1 MRETIPMA
9 NPPIQYRQHTTPS
22 EQKLDTIRTEA
33 HTTYNVN
40 YHIVTIPKYRRQIL
54 RDPQFKDILKEIWEG
69 QAESRGWKSLAFEIQ
84 PDHIHSFLSVP
95 PKTPVSYVVKILKGN
110 SSIQLRRIF
119 PKLIQRYGMGKHLW
133 AKGFFVST
141 AGYISED
148 KVKRYIEEQ
157 KKHERIHQWNMQ
169 HPKGKQKQLSG

>member
-1 MRETIPMA
+1 MRTTEPMA
-9 NPPIQYRQHTTPS
+9 NPPINYQQHTNPS

-54 RDPQFKDILKEIWEG
+54 RHPKFKEILKDIIVG
-69 QAESRGWKSLAFEIQ
+69 QAEEKECQVLAFEVQ
-84 PDHIHSFLSVP
+84 PDHIHLFLSVP
-95 PKTPVSYVVKILKGN
+95 PKYSASQIVKQLKGN
-110 SSIQLRRIF
+110 SSRQLRRIF
-119 PKLIQRYGMGKHLW
+119 PDLIKQYNLGEHLW

-157 KKHERIHQWNMQ
+157 QYHERMRDWNAR
-169 HPKGKQKQLSG
+169 HPNGKQNKLA

>member
-1 MRETIPMA
+1 MRTTIPMQ
-9 NPPIQYRQHTTPS
+9 NPAITYTHHSNPS
-22 EQKLDTIRTEA
+22 EEKLDTIRTEA

-54 RDPQFKDILKEIWEG
+54 RESGFRDILEEIIRG
-69 QAESRGWKSLAFEIQ
+69 HAEDRGWKVLAFEIQ
-84 PDHIHSFLSVP
+84 PDHIHLFVSVP

-110 SSIQLRRIF
+110 SSRQLRRIF
-119 PKLIQRYGMGKHLW
+119 PALIQKYNLGEHLW

-148 KVKRYIEEQ
+148 KVKRYIEAQ
-157 KKHERIHQWNMQ
+157 MQHARMHEWNKA
-169 HPKGKQKQLSG
+169 HPKGHQKTIGG

>member
-1 MRETIPMA
+1 MRERYS
-9 NPPIQYRQHTTPS
+9 NPSIVQVPHTTPVD
-22 EQKLDTIRTEA
+22 KLNTMRTEA

-54 RDPQFKDILKEIWEG
+54 RHPKFKEILKDIIVG
-69 QAESRGWKSLAFEIQ
+69 QAEEKECQVLAFEVQ
-84 PDHIHSFLSVP
+84 PDHIHLFLSVP
-95 PKTPVSYVVKILKGN
+95 PKYSASQIVKQLKGN
-110 SSIQLRRIF
+110 SSRQLRRIF
-119 PKLIQRYGMGKHLW
+119 PDLIKQYNLGEHLW

-157 KKHERIHQWNMQ
+157 IKHQRMHEWNIQ
-169 HPKGKQKQLSG
+169 HPKGRQGRLN